1 MRFNVPAFDDTYDII
16 CELNSGGGGIIYKA
30 YHKRLN
36 KYVAVKRIKNSVKD
50 KIDVRG
56 EADILKNLRHA
67 YLPQVYDFIQ
77 VGDEY
82 FTVID
87 FIEGV
92 SFDTLLKQGYRF
104 PQERIIKW
112 CRQLCEAVDYLHSQ
126 NPPIIHSDIKPANV
140 MLTATDDICL
150 IDFNISLVVFG
161 WLHSGKREIKNR
173 LEKHYKNTY
182 R

>member
-67 YLPQVYDFIQ
+67 F
-77 VGDEY
+77 
-82 FTVID
+82 
-87 FIEGV
+87 
-92 SFDTLLKQGYRF
+92 LL
-104 PQERIIKW
+104 
-112 CRQLCEAVDYLHSQ
+112 Q
-126 NPPIIHSDIKPANV
+126 NARSSPLSESSPSIAQ
-140 MLTATDDICL
+140 
-150 IDFNISLVVFG
+150 
-161 WLHSGKREIKNR
+161 
-173 LEKHYKNTY
+173 
-182 R
+182 